1 MNTLSAF
8 AALAPATPAATPST
22 PTSTAR
28 GEGQRQ
34 EFGTL
39 LKSTPA
45 AEASP
50 APSPAATAADQRS
63 ASSNGAA
70 AQPATEAE
78 DAAATESSTLAAATD
93 EGDDA
98 LGADDSD
105 TEDTW
110 PPAGLAGLG
119 FALPAS
125 PSQPLAASAAASPN
139 AAGTG
144 PAAMGAPAPAVN
156 PMTLQQGTAA
166 AIATA
171 SPADVASQ
179 LAVSTDAGTPDAEL
193 QFQQLLQGAA
203 GDAEGT
209 QADTGTAPAL
219 LHALSG
225 VGETRATGLA
235 SLAAVAAPTATPD
248 VHAEDFGDAFGARL
262 SWMAD
267 QKIGHAHIRV
277 TPNDLGAIEVRLQ
290 LDGDRVHAS
299 FSSANAEVRQALES
313 SLPRLREML
322 GEHGMELAHADVGQ
336 GDTPQ
341 SGDPHDGQGTGLA
354 AGPATGAGSD
364 AAGPASVTVRGLLDT
379 YA

>member
-22 PTSTAR
+22 PASTAR

-39 LKSTPA
+39 LKSTPV
-45 AEASP
+45 AEASQS
-50 APSPAATAADQRS
+50 PSPAATAADQQS

-93 EGDDA
+93 EGEDA

-125 PSQPLAASAAASPN
+125 PSQPSAASAAGNPN
-139 AAGTG
+139 ASGTG
-144 PAAMGAPAPAVN
+144 SAAMAASGPAVN
-156 PMTLQQGTAA
+156 PMTLQQGNAA

-171 SPADVASQ
+171 SPTNAASQ
-179 LAVSTDAGTPDAEL
+179 LPVSTDASAPDGEM
-193 QFQQLLQGAA
+193 QFQQLLQGVA
-203 GDAEGT
+203 GNAEGA
-209 QADTGTAPAL
+209 QADTDTAPAL

-225 VGETRATGLA
+225 VGETRATGPA
-235 SLAAVAAPTATPD
+235 SLATVAAPTATPD

-267 QKIGHAHIRV
+267 QKISHAHIRV

-299 FSSANAEVRQALES
+299 FSSAHAEVRQALES

-341 SGDPHDGQGTGLA
+341 SGDPHDGRGNSLA